1 VGIRVGVAK
10 IVVVTGLGGIV
21 GVTGFCGL
29 WALKWAWQ
37 IGRHR
42 FSRFVCGRGK
52 LFFGSDRYCRDQ
64 YRPIFVFRNK
74 VLHL

>member
-1 VGIRVGVAK
+1 VGTKDLGWLVGIRVGVAK

-42 FSRFVCGRGK
+42 FSRFVNVKMGVANFLLK
-52 LFFGSDRYCRDQ
+52 WA
-64 YRPIFVFRNK
+64 
-74 VLHL
+74 

>member
-1 VGIRVGVAK
+1 VGTKDLGWLVGIRVGVAK

-37 IGRHR
+37 KG
-42 FSRFVCGRGK
+42 VKVGVAN
-52 LFFGSDRYCRDQ
+52 FGSFDRY
-64 YRPIFVFRNK
+64 
-74 VLHL
+74 